1 MRFALVPDMQTEGSI
16 YNMNVTQDERAY
28 WTRHPGRPPVMQ
40 QTWRDLLFIH
50 WPVPVDVIQ
59 EALPTEL
66 TVDTFDGFAWIALVP
81 FQMRNV
87 RPVWAPCVPG
97 LSNFAE
103 CNVRTYVHVD
113 GKAPGVWFF
122 SLDAANAIACA
133 IARLTFSLPY
143 FHAQMNG
150 VVHGTDFRY
159 NTTRYQPGLDIA
171 LSASI
176 SEREP
181 LPAEPGT
188 FAWWVAERYLLHS
201 IHRGQ
206 LHTGQVHHKP
216 YRLTDATVD
225 FTRFDAEFPLCDV
238 RDIPPPSVLYS
249 PGVDVDVFELIPYAA
264 FNRE

>member
-1 MRFALVPDMQTEGSI
+1 
-16 YNMNVTQDERAY
+16 
-28 WTRHPGRPPVMQ
+28 MQ
-40 QTWRDLLFIH
+40 QSWRDLLFIH
-50 WPVPVDVIQ
+50 WPVRADVIQ
-59 EALPTEL
+59 QALPAGI

-103 CNVRTYVHVD
+103 CNVRTYVHIN

-143 FHAQMNG
+143 FHAKMKG
-150 VVHGTDFRY
+150 VVTGNEFRY
-159 NTTRYQPGLDIA
+159 RTQRFASGLDVS
-171 LSASI
+171 LTASI
-176 SEREP
+176 KQGEA
-181 LPAEPGT
+181 LPAVPGT

-201 IHRGQ
+201 IHKGQ

-216 YRLTDATVD
+216 YRLIEADVEFSVFTAT
-225 FTRFDAEFPLCDV
+225 FPL
-238 RDIPPPSVLYS
+238 SVIQNSTPASILFS
-249 PGVDVDVFELIPYAA
+249 PGVDVDIFELTPFSSLSNDRIPHSA
-264 FNRE
+264 FEFGTKDP

>member
-1 MRFALVPDMQTEGSI
+1 
-16 YNMNVTQDERAY
+16 
-28 WTRHPGRPPVMQ
+28 MQ
-40 QTWRDLLFIH
+40 QSWRDLLFIH
-50 WPVPVDVIQ
+50 WPVPADVIQ
-59 EALPTEL
+59 QALPHGL

-87 RPVWAPCVPG
+87 RPVWAPSVPG

-103 CNVRTYVHVD
+103 CNVRTYVHIN

-143 FHAQMNG
+143 FHAKMNG
-150 VVHGTDFRY
+150 DVTNNEFQYRTSRDK
-159 NTTRYQPGLDIA
+159 PGLDVA

-176 SEREP
+176 APGEP
-181 LPAEPGT
+181 LPAIPGT
-188 FAWWVAERYLLHS
+188 FAWWAAERYLLHS

-216 YRLTDATVD
+216 YCLIDATVD
-225 FTRFDAEFPLCDV
+225 FSKFDAEFPLSDV
-238 RDIPPPSVLYS
+238 HDIPPPSVLYS
-249 PGVDVDVFELIPYAA
+249 PGVDVDVFELKPFSSVAHD
-264 FNRE
+264 

>member
-1 MRFALVPDMQTEGSI
+1 
-16 YNMNVTQDERAY
+16 MNVTQDEREY

-40 QTWRDLLFIH
+40 QSWRDLLFVH
-50 WPVPVDVIQ
+50 WPVSADVIQ
-59 EALPTEL
+59 QALPAGI
-66 TVDTFDGFAWIALVP
+66 TVDTFDGFAWVALVP

-103 CNVRTYVHVD
+103 CNVRTYVHIN

-143 FHAQMNG
+143 FHAKMSG
-150 VVHGTDFRY
+150 VVTGNDFHYRTQRY
-159 NTTRYQPGLDIA
+159 RSGLDVS

-176 SEREP
+176 SAGEP
-181 LPAEPGT
+181 QPAVPGT
-188 FAWWVAERYLLHS
+188 FTWWAAERYLLHS
-201 IHRGQ
+201 IHKGK

-216 YRLTDATVD
+216 YRLIDATVE
-225 FTRFDAEFPLCDV
+225 FSTFDAEFPLSHVCNC
-238 RDIPPPSVLYS
+238 PPVSVLYS
-249 PGVDVDVFELIPYAA
+249 PGVDVDVFELVPFSPD
-264 FNRE
+264 FNG

>member
-1 MRFALVPDMQTEGSI
+1 MKAIS
-16 YNMNVTQDERAY
+16 VTDDERAY

-40 QTWRDLLFIH
+40 QSWRDLLFIH

-66 TVDTFDGFAWIALVP
+66 TVDTFDGVAWIALVP

-87 RPVWAPCVPG
+87 RQVWAPCVPG

-103 CNVRTYVHVD
+103 CNVRTYVHID

-143 FHAQMNG
+143 FHAKMNG
-150 VVHGTDFRY
+150 VVNGRDFDYR
-159 NTTRYQPGLDIA
+159 TARHQPGLDIA
-171 LSASI
+171 LSATI
-176 SEREP
+176 SSGEP
-181 LPAEPGT
+181 SPAAPGT

-201 IHRGQ
+201 IHRGK

-216 YRLTDATVD
+216 YRLIDASVD
-225 FTRFDAEFPLCDV
+225 FSTFDAEFPLSEV
-238 RDIPPPSVLYS
+238 QSVAPASVLYS
-249 PGVDVDVFELIPYAA
+249 PGVDVDVFELMPFSSIGY
-264 FNRE
+264 E